1 MQWLDALR
9 TRLRLLFARSTAEAR
24 MTQEFHLHIDLE
36 TEHLVRDEGL
46 SPDEARRRATAA
58 FGGVE
63 QYKETMRD
71 GRGLA
76 WLSGLALDLKVG
88 ARMLVR
94 YPGLTLVGGAAMAFG
109 IAAGVGAFE
118 IRTQFVNP
126 SLPLDDGARI
136 VGLRYWDSSA
146 NRPLPSSAD
155 DIARWQNGLTHVEGV
170 SAFRLSSRN
179 LITSD
184 GRSEA
189 EPVAEMSAA
198 AFRVTRVPPLAGRTL
213 IQADEDAGAP
223 PVVVIG
229 HDLWRRRFGGD
240 PGVIGHNVQLGGRH
254 ATVVG
259 IMPEGF
265 AFPAAHGLW
274 VPLAPGADSDLY
286 VFGRLTRQ
294 ASRAQAQAEL
304 DTIAARTAADSAEAR
319 DRLRPQLVPFARLMF
334 DPGEIQIGLALGNAF
349 VVMLLV
355 LVCANVALLMF
366 ARAAARDTEIA
377 VRSALGAGR
386 ARIVVQLFVEALALA
401 GVAVA
406 IGLVAARFGIRSIL
420 ATMAA
425 EARRPLPFW
434 MTDDLTATTV
444 IYAAGLTMVS
454 AAIIGIIPAL
464 NVTGRGHQDR
474 LRQSTAGGGGP
485 QFRGVWTV
493 VIAAQVAATVMFP
506 AAAFMLHRSVVGQQA
521 RDIGFPADRF
531 LSARL
536 ELDRERARTYAE
548 LERRVSAEPAVA
560 GVTFTDRLPGT
571 GHPIV
576 RIEVEGERVPGTR
589 ATRHS
594 SASASVASN
603 FFDVLGA
610 PPVAGRRFSGIDVES
625 ALPVAI
631 VNQSFVTRVLR
642 GQNPI
647 GRRIRRARQDAADQP
662 GRWLEIVGLVKDLGM
677 FSNAEGAG
685 FYEPLSPDRV
695 EAFRAAV
702 DVRGSPDTFAARFRD
717 VAGEVEP
724 TLQVHELMPLKAAGA
739 SGWLEF
745 QYLSRV
751 MAVLS
756 AIALLLSLTA
766 LYSVTAFTVS
776 RRTREIGVRLALG
789 ADRVRVVGP
798 LVRRPLTQVGIG
810 VGAGAI
816 LAVLAFAAVSER
828 APGVAEFILIA
839 AYSLLMMAICLLACV
854 APASRTFR
862 VQPARALTADT

>member
-1 MQWLDALR
+1 MQWLDAVR
-9 TRLRLLFARSTAEAR
+9 TRLRLLFARRTDEWR
-24 MTQEFHLHIDLE
+24 MEQEFRLHIDLE
-36 TEHLVRDEGL
+36 AEHLMREEGL
-46 SPDEARRRATAA
+46 ALDEARRRAMAA

-76 WLSGLALDLKVG
+76 WLGGLALDLKIG

-94 YPGLTLVGGAAMAFG
+94 YPGLTIVAGAAMAFG
-109 IAAGVGAFE
+109 IAAGVAAFE
-118 IRTQFVNP
+118 IQTQFVNP

-136 VGLRYWDSSA
+136 VGLRYWDASA
-146 NRPLPSSAD
+146 NRPLLSGAD
-155 DIARWQNGLTHVEGV
+155 DIARWRDGLTRVEDV

-179 LITSD
+179 LITND
-184 GRSEA
+184 GRSET
-189 EPVAEMSAA
+189 ELVAEMSAA
-198 AFRVTRVPPLAGRTL
+198 AFRVTRVLPLAGRAL
-213 IQADEDAGAP
+213 IQADADPDAP

-229 HDLWRRRFGGD
+229 YDLWRRRFGGD
-240 PGVIGHNVQLGGRH
+240 PGVIGRDVRLGSQH

-265 AFPAAHGLW
+265 AFPAAHALW
-274 VPLAPGADSDLY
+274 LPLPPDAGSDLY
-286 VFGRLTRQ
+286 VFGRVTRQ
-294 ASRAQAQAEL
+294 SSRTHAQAEL
-304 DTIAARTAADSAEAR
+304 DAIGVRTAADSPESR
-319 DRLRPQLVPFARLMF
+319 EHLRPQLVPFARLLF
-334 DPGEIQIGLALGNAF
+334 EPGEIQIGLALGNAF
-349 VVMLLV
+349 VVLLLV
-355 LVCANVALLMF
+355 LVCGNVALLMF
-366 ARAAARDTEIA
+366 ARAAARETEIA

-406 IGLVAARFGIRSIL
+406 LGLVAARFGIRSIL
-420 ATMAA
+420 ATMEA
-425 EARRPLPFW
+425 ESRRPLPFW

-454 AAIIGIIPAL
+454 AAIIGIIPAV
-464 NVTGRGHQDR
+464 NVMGRGHHGW

-506 AAAFMLHRSVVGQQA
+506 AAAFMLHSSVVGQQA
-521 RDIGFPADRF
+521 RDLGFPGDRF

-548 LERRVSAEPAVA
+548 LERRVSAGPAVA

-571 GHPIV
+571 GHPVV
-576 RIEVEGERVPGTR
+576 RIEVEGEPVSRTSE
-589 ATRHS
+589 TRHS
-594 SASASVASN
+594 SASASVALN
-603 FFDVLGA
+603 FFDVLGT
-610 PPVAGRRFSGIDVES
+610 PPVAGRRFTGADVES
-625 ALPVAI
+625 ARPVAI
-631 VNQSFVTRVLR
+631 VNQSFATRVLG

-647 GRRIRRARQDAADQP
+647 GRRIRRATGDAGSQP
-662 GRWLEIVGLVKDLGM
+662 GPWLEIVGLVKDLGM

-685 FYEPLSPDRV
+685 FYEPLSPDR
-695 EAFRAAV
+695 ARALHVAIG
-702 DVRGSPDTFAARFRD
+702 VRGSPEAFASRFRA

-724 TLQVHELMPLKAAGA
+724 TLQVHDLMPLKAAGA

-766 LYSVTAFTVS
+766 IYSVTAFTVS
-776 RRTREIGVRLALG
+776 RRTREIGLRVALG
-789 ADRVRVVGP
+789 ADRLRVVGP
-798 LVRRPLTQVGIG
+798 ILRRPLTQVGIG

-816 LAVLAFAAVSER
+816 LAVLAFAGVSER
-828 APGVAEFILIA
+828 APGVGELILIGV
-839 AYSLLMMAICLLACV
+839 YSLLMMGICLLACV
-854 APASRTFR
+854 VPANRALR
-862 VQPARALTADT
+862 AQPAEVLTADS